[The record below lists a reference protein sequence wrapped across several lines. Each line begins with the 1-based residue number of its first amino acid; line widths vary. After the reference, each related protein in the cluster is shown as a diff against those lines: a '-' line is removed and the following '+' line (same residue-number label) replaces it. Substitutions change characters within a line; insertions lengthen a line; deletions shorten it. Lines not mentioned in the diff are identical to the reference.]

1 MQIPIID
8 VFAGPGGLGEGFSA
22 FSTEGRHPFRI
33 ALSIEKDAHAH
44 QTLRL
49 RSFFRQFA
57 RGKAPKIY
65 YDVLRGVVSLDELPA
80 RLEKEKDAELY
91 EKWQAAEAESLH
103 AELGAKPSHSG
114 ISEKIAKAIGGRNRQ
129 WVLIGGPPCQ
139 AYSIVGRV
147 RNKGKMIPQLGQEPK
162 EYKIED
168 DHRSTLYREYL
179 QIIAEHQ
186 PSIFVMENVK
196 GMLSATLQNQKI
208 FKQILADLTAPE
220 ATLPSGRPL
229 RYRIVPVVDVRRPR
243 SDQKLL
249 PTDFIVACE
258 RFGVPQKRHRVIL
271 IGVREDLGDVIVP
284 TLKPSD
290 SPTVREM
297 IATLPRLR
305 SGLSRTFNG
314 QGYTQLKDAPQSWK
328 ETIQHWTIGS
338 SYDSHWLD
346 TLAGDDPA
354 THASI
359 VSTVEKLRIPQKDR
373 GGDFIAA
380 MKSPG
385 APAALAKWIVDSRLK
400 GTCNHESR
408 SHMDS
413 DLARYLFAACHAHVH
428 GESPKLDQFPR
439 GLLPRHANAK
449 DEDLIFDDRFR
460 VQVAGSPATT
470 VTSHLSKDGHYFI
483 HYDPSQ
489 CRSMTVR
496 EVARLQT
503 FPDNYFFCGPRTA
516 QYIQVGNA
524 VPPWV
529 ACQIAECVWKTLEDS
544 GKVG

>member
-1 MQIPIID
+1 MAAKTQIPVID
-8 VFAGPGGLGEGFSA
+8 IFAGPGGLGEGFSA
-22 FSTEGRHPFRI
+22 FPAKGCHPFRI

-57 RGKAPKIY
+57 RGKAPEIY
-65 YDVLRGVVSLDELPA
+65 YDVLRGAISLDELPE
-80 RLEKEKDAELY
+80 RLKKEKDADLY

-103 AELGAKPSHSG
+103 AELGVKASHAS
-114 ISEKIAKAIGGRNRQ
+114 ISEKIAKAIGHRNRH

-147 RNKGKMIPQLGQEPK
+147 RNRGNED
-162 EYKIED
+162 YKIED

-186 PSIFVMENVK
+186 PSLFVMENVK
-196 GMLSATLQNQKI
+196 GMLSATLQNQKV

-220 ATLPSGRPL
+220 ATLPSGKPL

-243 SDQKLL
+243 SDQKLH

-314 QGYTQLKDAPQSWK
+314 
-328 ETIQHWTIGS
+328 IIH
-338 SYDSHWLD
+338 
-346 TLAGDDPA
+346 
-354 THASI
+354 
-359 VSTVEKLRIPQKDR
+359 
-373 GGDFIAA
+373 
-380 MKSPG
+380 
-385 APAALAKWIVDSRLK
+385 
-400 GTCNHESR
+400 
-408 SHMDS
+408 
-413 DLARYLFAACHAHVH
+413 
-428 GESPKLDQFPR
+428 
-439 GLLPRHANAK
+439 
-449 DEDLIFDDRFR
+449 LIS
-460 VQVAGSPATT
+460 A
-470 VTSHLSKDGHYFI
+470 
-483 HYDPSQ
+483 
-489 CRSMTVR
+489 
-496 EVARLQT
+496 
-503 FPDNYFFCGPRTA
+503 
-516 QYIQVGNA
+516 
-524 VPPWV
+524 
-529 ACQIAECVWKTLEDS
+529 
-544 GKVG
+544 